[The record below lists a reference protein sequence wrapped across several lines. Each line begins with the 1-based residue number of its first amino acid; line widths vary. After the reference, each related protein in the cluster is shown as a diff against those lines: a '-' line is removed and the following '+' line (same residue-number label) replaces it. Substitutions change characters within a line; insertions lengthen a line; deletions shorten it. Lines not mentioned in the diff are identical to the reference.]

1 MYAIGASNENENAN
15 DFVLFMLEIIKSAL
29 EDILMNAVD
38 VGENVGE
45 NVGET
50 EEGILNLLD
59 NNPRL
64 SAVKIADNLNYLV
77 VRLSE

>member
-1 MYAIGASNENENAN
+1 
-15 DFVLFMLEIIKSAL
+15 MLEIIKTAL

-64 SAVKIADNLNYLV
+64 SAVKIADKLKII
-77 VRLSE
+77 